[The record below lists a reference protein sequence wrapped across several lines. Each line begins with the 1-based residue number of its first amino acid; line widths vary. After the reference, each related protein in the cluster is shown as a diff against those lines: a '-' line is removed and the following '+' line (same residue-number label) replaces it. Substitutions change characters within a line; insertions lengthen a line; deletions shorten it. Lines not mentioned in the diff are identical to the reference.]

1 MDQTRELRFEGIP
14 NCRDLGG
21 IRTKD
26 GRVVREG
33 LLLRSAHLAR
43 ATSAGSTRPS
53 GPTGMVALS
62 RAAAASSTLWCSVA
76 ATST

>member
-43 ATSAGSTRPS
+43 ATSALPHPGRDSAR
-53 GPTGMVALS
+53 MS
-62 RAAAASSTLWCSVA
+62 RQNSSAGNVPASISP
-76 ATST
+76 